1 MISEL
6 NNEEL
11 KAKME
16 ELEIELPRFNRKKA
30 IELIIEK
37 QGGDQ
42 NEKALEGNEDAQ
54 EPELEKVLDKP
65 EPAPA
70 KKVFQGIKE
79 ERVAVGSKAQKMKEK
94 LSKQPKKSIFIPFE
108 QGEKPGVTLSV
119 TLNGYRLNIRKGVY
133 VEVPSQVADV
143 VMDSLNQTAK
153 AMVENVKLLDGDS
166 PAELNR

>member
-1 MISEL
+1 MISGL

-37 QGGDQ
+37 QGGD
-42 NEKALEGNEDAQ
+42 ESAPEGNEDAQ
-54 EPELEKVLDKP
+54 ESELEKVLDKP